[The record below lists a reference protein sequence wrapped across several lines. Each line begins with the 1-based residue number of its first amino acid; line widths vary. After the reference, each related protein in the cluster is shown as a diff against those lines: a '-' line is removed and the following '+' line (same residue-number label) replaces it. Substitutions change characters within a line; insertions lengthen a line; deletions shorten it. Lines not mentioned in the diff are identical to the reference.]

1 MSLNVREQLLTLGV
15 SLALLAVFAFGLA
28 IPRSTTLGEV
38 RQQNT
43 ALQRHNEDLVRETT
57 FIAAEHKEVE
67 QLKQELS
74 IAHSRVPLEDQ
85 FAEFENDLLRLGEA
99 HGLWDP
105 ATEPEILDVVP
116 AGEERESDIKMRTV
130 KLSFKS
136 GFDEFYGFL
145 RAVETQ
151 TRLTRVE
158 RVEIRPANQ
167 YGMLFEIELELSIF
181 YGQL

>member
-1 MSLNVREQLLTLGV
+1 MNLNLREQLLTLGV

-43 ALQRHNEDLVRETT
+43 TLQRRNEDLVRETT
-57 FIAAEHKEVE
+57 SIAAEHQEVE
-67 QLKQELS
+67 QLKQQLS
-74 IAHSRVPLEDQ
+74 IAQLRVPLEDR
-85 FAEFENDLLRLGEA
+85 FAEFENDLLRLGEE

-105 ATEPEILDVVP
+105 TTEPEILDTTSVGD
-116 AGEERESDIKMRTV
+116 AGESDVQMRTV
-130 KLSFKS
+130 KLSFTC

-158 RVEIRPANQ
+158 GIEIRPANP

-181 YGQL
+181 YGQP

>member
-1 MSLNVREQLLTLGV
+1 MNLNVREQLLTLGV

-43 ALQRHNEDLVRETT
+43 TLQRHNEDLVRETT

-74 IAHSRVPLEDQ
+74 IAQSRVPLEDR
-85 FAEFENDLLRLGEA
+85 FAEYENDLLRLGEEY
-99 HGLWDP
+99 GLWDP
-105 ATEPEILDVVP
+105 TTEPEILDTTPV
-116 AGEERESDIKMRTV
+116 GDERESDLQMRTV
-130 KLSFKS
+130 KLSFPC

>member
-1 MSLNVREQLLTLGV
+1 MNLNLREQLLTLGV

-38 RQQNT
+38 QQQNT
-43 ALQRHNEDLVRETT
+43 ALQQHNEDLVRETT
-57 FIAAEHKEVE
+57 FIAAEHRQVA
-67 QLKQELS
+67 QLEQELS
-74 IAHSRVPLEDQ
+74 IAQSRVPLEDH
-85 FAEFENDLLRLGEA
+85 FVEYENDLLRLGEQ

-105 ATEPEILDVVP
+105 ATEPEILDVVSG
-116 AGEERESDIKMRTV
+116 GEEREGDLKMRTV
-130 KLSFKS
+130 KLSFQS

-158 RVEIRPANQ
+158 RIEIRPANQ
-167 YGMLFEIELELSIF
+167 YGVLFEIELELSIF

>member
-1 MSLNVREQLLTLGV
+1 MNLNNREQLLTLGV

-43 ALQRHNEDLVRETT
+43 ALQQHNEDLVRETT
-57 FIAAEHKEVE
+57 FIAAEHQRVE
-67 QLKQELS
+67 QLEQELS
-74 IAHSRVPLEDQ
+74 IARLRVPLEDR
-85 FAEFENDLLRLGEA
+85 FAEYENDLLRLGEE

-105 ATEPEILDVVP
+105 TTEPEILDAMP
-116 AGEERESDIKMRTV
+116 AGEGYESDIETRTV
-130 KLSFKS
+130 KLSFQC

-158 RVEIRPANQ
+158 GIEIRPANQ
-167 YGMLFEIELELSIF
+167 NGLLFEIELVLSIF

>member
-1 MSLNVREQLLTLGV
+1 MNLNVREQLLTLGV
-15 SLALLAVFAFGLA
+15 TLALAAVFAFGLA
-28 IPRSTTLGEV
+28 IPRSTTLGDV

-43 ALQRHNEDLVRETT
+43 ALQQQNEDLVRETT

-74 IAHSRVPLEDQ
+74 IARSRVPLEDR
-85 FAEFENDLLRLGEA
+85 FAEFESDLLRLGEE
-99 HGLWDP
+99 HGLWEP
-105 ATEPEILDVVP
+105 TTEPEILDTTP
-116 AGEERESDIKMRTV
+116 IGDDRESAVQVRTV

-167 YGMLFEIELELSIF
+167 YSVLFEIELELSIYF
-181 YGQL
+181 GQL